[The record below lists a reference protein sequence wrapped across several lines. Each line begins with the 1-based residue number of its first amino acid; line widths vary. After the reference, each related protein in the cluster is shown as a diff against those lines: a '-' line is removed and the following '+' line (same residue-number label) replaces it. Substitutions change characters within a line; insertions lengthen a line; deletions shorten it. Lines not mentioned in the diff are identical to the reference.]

1 MQENELSIIVRTD
14 HLPNDGKVIKASATE
29 QQRANLASR
38 FGVISVESFDL
49 EVTVKP
55 ITKHKIHVTGHV
67 SGIVKQSCAVTL
79 AEIENPVSDDFE
91 VIYESVADD
100 YVPLKEIDISPDE
113 VETEDLIDNKIDVG
127 ELAVE
132 YFSLSI
138 NPYARAEGAVFVD
151 KIEPK
156 EEDNPFSV
164 LEKLKKS

>member
-1 MQENELSIIVRTD
+1 MQENEISIIVRTD
-14 HLPNDGKVIKASATE
+14 HLPNDGKVVKASANEE
-29 QQRANLASR
+29 QLSALTTRL
-38 FGVISVESFDL
+38 GVLKVEKFDL

-55 ITKHKIHVTGHV
+55 ITKHKVHVVGHV
-67 SGIVKQSCAVTL
+67 SGIVKQNCAVTL
-79 AEIENPVSDDFE
+79 AEIESPVADNFE
-91 VIYESVADD
+91 VIYESVPDD

-138 NPYARAEGAVFVD
+138 DPYARAEGAVFTD

-156 EEDNPFSV
+156 EENNPFSV
-164 LEKLKKS
+164 LEKLKK